1 MKLLHPAWLIGFS
14 VLAASP
20 PAIELSQDD
29 PVSAQAAPSTPVDPQ
44 HAYIKALLE
53 EIARLEKALSQARH
67 ELASVKLKND
77 QSERELA
84 EIRQFL
90 VDHREFGDDFARYR
104 EIKAITEREE
114 RRRTAE
120 ELRLKRE
127 EEAARRAAE
136 RSQGRQQ
143 REAERAEEEKQENF
157 RKAGF
162 QPLGLETYLGRVGFF
177 YHTERST
184 GARVEY
190 EPIIGHFLEPVERS
204 RIDFSRM
211 TISGSVLNNSDEVR
225 NIGVAI
231 AFFDRRG
238 NQVGAATVQINNA
251 RPNVPY
257 PFTTVVDMALDG
269 PFAKSSSWV
278 LYADPVPPAGG

>member
-1 MKLLHPAWLIGFS
+1 MKVAIPAWLVAGS
-14 VLAASP
+14 LTLASP
-20 PAIELSQDD
+20 ALLAGLQD
-29 PVSAQAAPSTPVDPQ
+29 PPTTPPSAVES
-44 HAYIKALLE
+44 HLAYVKALHE
-53 EIARLEKALSQARH
+53 EIARLEKQLREARQ
-67 ELASVKLKND
+67 ELASVRLKHD
-77 QSERELA
+77 QAERELA

-120 ELRLKRE
+120 EIRLKRE
-127 EEAARRAAE
+127 EEAARRLAE
-136 RSQGRQQ
+136 RAQGKSQRD
-143 REAERAEEEKQENF
+143 AERAEEERQENF

-190 EPIIGHFLEPVERS
+190 EPIIGHFLEPVEQS
-204 RIDFSRM
+204 RIDFSKM
-211 TISGSVLNNSDEVR
+211 TISGSVVNTSDEVR
-225 NIGVAI
+225 NLGVAI

-238 NQVGAATVQINNA
+238 NQIGAATVQINNA

-269 PFAKSSSWV
+269 PFARSSSWV
-278 LYADPVPPAGG
+278 LYADPVPPTGP